1 MGEVYNPYPKLPK
14 NIRQI
19 GERDQILKLYV
30 EDYVN
35 TYLKRLYPAGGQ
47 DLRVGLLLGESRS
60 QEGETILFVDGA
72 MEMDGVPQGDKVE
85 FTEAAWKSAYQAME
99 QMFPRRTIIGWF
111 LCGAPSSVLSP
122 LNYWKPHSQ
131 YFNGKNQL
139 MYLNCGLE
147 GEEAI
152 YMASDDGFYKLRGYY
167 IYYERNQMMQDY
179 MVSRKD
185 AHRVESGAR
194 DSVIQSFR
202 TRMDEN
208 RVAARHRRSM
218 VGVLGTA
225 CGVLAILV
233 MASGV
238 VMLNNYHKMREMESV
253 IVSAL
258 PEGTAQEWNSYL
270 TTGAKKLE
278 RLTGQK
284 TEKEGGEVEFEEI
297 PGEVYPTRAQIV
309 IETESPAGMGEP
321 GGTSLPGGAGA
332 GGGNEAG
339 GYGAQDNGAPGTPAG
354 GSSPG
359 AGLSGSGNGGT
370 AGGSNGSPGTSGG
383 GAAGS
388 GTVAGGSGGSG
399 AVAGGGSG
407 GSGTVAG
414 GGTGGSGAGAGGQTG
429 GSGAIAGG
437 GSGGSGAGTSGGA
450 GSSGAGIGGGSG
462 TASADASAGAAG
474 QAVQPVQIP
483 SDAVRYIVQDGE
495 TLYGIC
501 MERYHNIR
509 RLAEICQWN
518 QLEDENRLSVGQE
531 LYLPPVE

>member
-85 FTEAAWKSAYQAME
+85 FTESAWKSAYQAME
-99 QMFPRRTIIGWF
+99 RMFPRRSIIGWF
-111 LCGAPSSVLSP
+111 LCGAPSASLSP

-139 MYLNCGLE
+139 MYLNSGLE

-152 YMASDDGFYKLRGYY
+152 YMASEDGFYKLRGYY

-185 AHRVESGAR
+185 AHRVESAAR

-202 TRMDEN
+202 TKMDEN
-208 RVAARHRRSM
+208 RTAARQRRST
-218 VGVLGTA
+218 VGMLGTA

-238 VMLNNYHKMREMESV
+238 VMLNNYNKMQEMESV

-258 PEGTAQEWNSYL
+258 PEGTGLEWNSYL
-270 TTGAKKLE
+270 TTGEKKKNQSP
-278 RLTGQK
+278 GQGRDK
-284 TEKEGGEVEFEEI
+284 DTGEVEYEEI
-297 PGEVYPTRAQIV
+297 PGQVYPTRAEIV
-309 IETESPAGMGEP
+309 IETQAGAGNA
-321 GGTSLPGGAGA
+321 GSGTSLPAAAAGSGNPAGAGNPGGAGNPAGAVSPAGAGNQAGTGNAVGTGALQPNIA
-332 GGGNEAG
+332 GGETMAAAG
-339 GYGAQDNGAPGTPAG
+339 TF
-354 GSSPG
+354 GSS
-359 AGLSGSGNGGT
+359 GGT
-370 AGGSNGSPGTSGG
+370 G
-383 GAAGS
+383 GAAG
-388 GTVAGGSGGSG
+388 AG
-399 AVAGGGSG
+399 
-407 GSGTVAG
+407 
-414 GGTGGSGAGAGGQTG
+414 
-429 GSGAIAGG
+429 
-437 GSGGSGAGTSGGA
+437 
-450 GSSGAGIGGGSG
+450 
-462 TASADASAGAAG
+462 ASAGAGTTGGSAGAGASAGAGTTGGAAGAGASAGAGTTGGSAGAGESAGAGTTGGSAAGGTAAAGLSAG
-474 QAVQPVQIP
+474 QAAQPVQIP
-483 SDAVRYIVQDGE
+483 SDAVRYVVQDGE

-501 MERYHNIR
+501 MERYHNLR

-531 LYLPPVE
+531 LYLPPAD